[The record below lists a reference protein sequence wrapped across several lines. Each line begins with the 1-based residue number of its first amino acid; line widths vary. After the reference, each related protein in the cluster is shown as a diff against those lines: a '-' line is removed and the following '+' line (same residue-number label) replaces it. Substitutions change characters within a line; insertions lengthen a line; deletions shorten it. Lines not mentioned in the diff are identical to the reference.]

1 MSEHIK
7 ENILKNIWWKLIK
20 DEMEIGKISLQLL
33 LFFLFNRKKKKIK
46 I

>member
-20 DEMEIGKISLQLL
+20 DEMEIGKN
-33 LFFLFNRKKKKIK
+33 LFTVITFFFV
-46 I
+46 